1 MSIDFTKKIGQVKV
15 RFVGTIAPTPVD
27 NPQYRDAQI
36 AETLL
41 HFTSYKATTSEGQ
54 RVLRL
59 KATSLPSICKGLGC
73 THMELYTSIHTGTL
87 IMTRPDDMKTGTVPV
102 HVTRYYKYAS
112 TVTLRGSVTVNEG
125 DAEIFPSKASAKQVG
140 LPLDYLISSAGSL
153 LLPVTSVIN
162 ALLNGELTLTV
173 KGLRDDSPF
182 ELPHLA
188 VAADPD
194 DREDVEADEP
204 EPVPVAVVAHCPD
217 CRDEVRLTSEG
228 LVARHQRAG
237 EKHQR
242 CIGSGRQ
249 PVPVDYVHYLNT
261 FDEFLK
267 NRSATPEPAP
277 ELAPE
282 LVPELAPSTTELA
295 PELAPELVPEPTH
308 KKASTMQDTI
318 KLTRLSPI
326 QVITLDEMDIAFN
339 ITKNSCELDASIAMD
354 AVKGAHSLLPTDASS
369 DRRVLKQIMRKI
381 AKATGEELEV
391 KTRRRY
397 ANTLPAHAVKVKT
410 SKTQQAI
417 LAYLDLKHL
426 TGLVLGKG
434 ATFTAIDL
442 SYRDAAVIY
451 LGELRDHR
459 LSARSCS
466 TLVRRLNEL
475 EQNEHVPTPAVT
487 PDEVLADIIEPAM
500 DVFAEPA
507 PVPAPD
513 QHDDFLALIS
523 APAPEPAPEP
533 VPAPEPAP
541 EPEPVP
547 VPAPVIDEAMLDDIF
562 GSGEPMSMSSLL
574 DLAEAEPTAEELA
587 LIEAEEE
594 AYRNAPVEDSPEEIA
609 AYELLE
615 AKVHNRNPLSP
626 VHQATTLEELREAE
640 EQAIASS
647 DTGLELV
654 SLDELDEDEDE
665 DESLARDPDEMV
677 TLRITAQ
684 YWDGLMDRV
693 EFLLLDMGYEVSDGC
708 VDITR
713 RHAKSLSPVFHKI
726 AMHGYRDAN
735 IDFDFEDEVDEELHA
750 WDEAGT
756 Y

>member
-41 HFTSYKATTSEGQ
+41 HFTSHKATTSEGQ

-59 KATSLPSICKGLGC
+59 KASSLPSICKGLGC

-87 IMTRPDDMKTGTVPV
+87 IMTRPDDMVTGTVPV

-112 TVTLRGSVTVNEG
+112 TVTLRGTVTVNEG

-162 ALLNGELTLTV
+162 ALLTGELTATV
-173 KGLRDDSPF
+173 NGLRDDSPF

-188 VAADPD
+188 VAAESEP
-194 DREDVEADEP
+194 ESEP
-204 EPVPVAVVAHCPD
+204 EPAPVPEPEPEPAPEPAVAPCSS
-217 CRDEVRLTSEG
+217 CGEEVRLTNEG

-237 EKHQR
+237 EKNQR
-242 CIGSGRQ
+242 CIGSNLAPR
-249 PVPVDYVHYLNT
+249 T
-261 FDEFLK
+261 
-267 NRSATPEPAP
+267 TPSEI
-277 ELAPE
+277 APE
-282 LVPELAPSTTELA
+282 LVT
-295 PELAPELVPEPTH
+295 EPTH

-318 KLTRLSPI
+318 KLTRLSPL
-326 QVITLDEMDIAFN
+326 QVITLNEMDIAFN
-339 ITKNSCELDASIAMD
+339 ITTNSCELDASIAMD

-381 AKATGEELEV
+381 AKATGGELEV

-397 ANTLPAHAVKVKT
+397 ANTLPTYAVKVKT

-417 LAYLDLKHL
+417 LAYLDHKFL

-459 LSARSCS
+459 ISARSCS

-500 DVFAEPA
+500 DVFDDPTPA
-507 PVPAPD
+507 VAPD

-523 APAPEPAPEP
+523 APAPAPEP
-533 VPAPEPAP
+533 VPAPAP
-541 EPEPVP
+541 E
-547 VPAPVIDEAMLDDIF
+547 PAPVIDEAMLDDIF

-574 DLAEAEPTAEELA
+574 DLTEAEPTAEELA

-594 AYRNAPVEDSPEEIA
+594 AYRNAPVEDSPEELA

-640 EQAIASS
+640 AQAIASS

-654 SLDELDEDEDE
+654 SLDELDEDEPD
-665 DESLARDPDEMV
+665 ARDPDEMV

-693 EFLLLDMGYEVSDGC
+693 EFLLLDMGYEISDGC

-750 WDEAGT
+750 WAEAGT